1 MGGFTLGMIVGG
13 VIGGLVYLAKV
24 SLSQHRRPT
33 PGNRRKTT
41 PKGILNAETIGEGA
55 KIPLGSQVYIGDVFY
70 QVEGCDQHFEVEDGS
85 VSYDD
90 YWWVYTLTD
99 IETNKTLYLCV
110 VLDDEDRWEFWVY
123 EDIKD
128 QLWELE
134 DFSKLDFSN
143 KSIRPPKSFSFKKI
157 DWKVKK
163 DCFDYV
169 SHVRSE
175 RVDRERVSKYKTRE
189 TEYQQYLPGG
199 RKGNK
204 TLCIEFWDGGI
215 NASTGHKYTG
225 PIRLP

>member
-1 MGGFTLGMIVGG
+1 MSGFIVGICVG
-13 VIGGLVYLAKV
+13 ASIGAMVYFAKL
-24 SLSQHRRPT
+24 SLSKNRRPAAS
-33 PGNRRKTT
+33 RSSRKAS
-41 PKGILNAETIGEGA
+41 KGILRADSVGEGR
-55 KIPLGSQVYIGDVFY
+55 KIPLGSHVNIGDVIY
-70 QVEGCDQHFEVEDGS
+70 HVEGCDQHFETDGGQIS
-85 VSYDD
+85 FDD

-99 IETNKTLYLCV
+99 IATNKTLYLCV

-128 QLWELE
+128 QLWGLE
-134 DFSKLDFSN
+134 QFSKLQFDN
-143 KSIRPPKSFSFKKI
+143 KSKRPPKSFSFRKI

-169 SHVRSE
+169 SHVKSE
-175 RVDRERVSKYKTRE
+175 RVDRSRVSKYRTRE

-215 NASTGHKYTG
+215 NASTGQKYQG
-225 PIRLP
+225 PIRLT